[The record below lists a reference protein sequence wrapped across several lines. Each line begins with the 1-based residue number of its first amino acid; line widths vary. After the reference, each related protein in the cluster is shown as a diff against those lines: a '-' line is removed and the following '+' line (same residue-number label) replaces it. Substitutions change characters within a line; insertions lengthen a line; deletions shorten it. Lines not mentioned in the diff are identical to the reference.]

1 MIHAELSLRL
11 AQHRDASAIAEMS
24 RVLIEYGLPWRW
36 TAERVA
42 ASIRDPNVNVLVARL
57 NGRII
62 GFAIMRYGDDRAH
75 LDLLAVA
82 PAYRRL
88 GIARQLLEWLE
99 KCALVAGIFH
109 VALEV
114 RTGNA
119 AAQLFYQRMGYRVI
133 NHIPGYY
140 QGIEGAVRMG
150 RDLSSK
156 PRPDDTLLKPF
167 Y

>member
-1 MIHAELSLRL
+1 
-11 AQHRDASAIAEMS
+11 
-24 RVLIEYGLPWRW
+24 
-36 TAERVA
+36 
-42 ASIRDPNVNVLVARL
+42 
-57 NGRII
+57 
-62 GFAIMRYGDDRAH
+62 MRYGDDRAH

>member
-1 MIHAELSLRL
+1 MLYRLVRTHLTPYAVPLSVLLVLQLIGTL
-11 AQHRDASAIAEMS
+11 AS
-24 RVLIEYGLPWRW
+24 LYLP
-36 TAERVA
+36 
-42 ASIRDPNVNVLVARL
+42 SL

-82 PAYRRL
+82 PAYRGL

-156 PRPDDTLLKPF
+156 PRPDETLLKPF